1 MEKSAFYKKF
11 LSESGEPARGLNE
24 QGYPDGV
31 EWHGVEITT
40 EEQWTGYLSEQMEVD
55 DFCKISEEAATCNGV
70 TFEENYVRARVYPD
84 MGDQLDKLYHDID
97 DGKLGEDAK
106 TGDWYLAVKQVK
118 DDHPKN
124 GALPTPPDTSK
135 FKTDAE

>member
-1 MEKSAFYKKF
+1 MEKSAFYKKL
-11 LSESGEPARGLNE
+11 LSERGEPARGLNE

-31 EWHGVEITT
+31 EWRGTEITT

-55 DFCKISEEAATCNGV
+55 DFCKVSEEAATCNGV

-118 DDHPKN
+118 VDHPKN
-124 GALPTPPDTSK
+124 GTLAPPPDTSA
-135 FKTDAE
+135 FNTDS